1 MCVVST
7 VLLAIVVSSF
17 YLYGL
22 LCGGNF
28 LNTDAVDFS
37 VTVTKG

>member
-1 MCVVST
+1 MSSVNT

-22 LCGGNF
+22 LYRSNF
-28 LNTDAVDFS
+28 LNTDAVDLS
-37 VTVTKG
+37 VTVTG